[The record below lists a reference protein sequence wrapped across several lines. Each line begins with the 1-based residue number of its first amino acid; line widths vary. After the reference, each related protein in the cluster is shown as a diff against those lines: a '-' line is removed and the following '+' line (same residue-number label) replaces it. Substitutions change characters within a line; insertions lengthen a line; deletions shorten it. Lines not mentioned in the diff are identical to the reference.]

1 MASRLMKCDAATVQV
16 SDRVVEV
23 RRRVLPSLQAAVQ
36 ARGLMVGAPVF
47 LRSFK
52 ESFEIEVWL
61 EPGPGQAFEYFRTYR
76 TASWGPGSLGPKL
89 KEGDLQSP
97 EGFYAVGLGQLN
109 PRSAYHLAFNVGYP
123 NALDSALGRTG
134 SFIMVHGGEA
144 SIGCLAVTDESIEEI
159 YLLVEAA
166 LRAGQLAVEL
176 HLFPFRLTPARLS
189 RATGHPSI
197 GFWQN
202 LAEGYDFFE
211 CRKRPPRVF
220 VVNRRYGFR
229 DEASSEAAAGPVV
242 EGQIRS
248 DKPGW
253 TVDGS

>member
-1 MASRLMKCDAATVQV
+1 MASRLMKCDAATVEV

-36 ARGLMVGAPVF
+36 ARGLVVGAPVF

-61 EPGPGQAFEYFRTYR
+61 EPGPGQAFEHFRSYR

-97 EGFYAVGLGQLN
+97 EGFYAVRLGQLN

-123 NALDSALGRTG
+123 NALDASLGRTG

-166 LRAGQLAVEL
+166 LRAGQSAVEL
-176 HLFPFRLTPARLS
+176 HLFPFRPTPARLS

-202 LAEGYDFFE
+202 LGEGYDFFE
-211 CRKRPPRVF
+211 RRKRPPRVF

-229 DEASSEAAAGPVV
+229 DEASSEEAAGPGV